1 MPTLPYDLYPAL
13 RFEAPESLEHA
24 DCLARALDCEW
35 LETDGLGGFASSS
48 VLFCPTRRYHGLLVA
63 WPPGMAKRH
72 VLLSRFEEVLW
83 VDGRAWPISVARYGE
98 VLSPNGHEQLLS
110 FERAPFAR
118 CVYRIGPL
126 ELTREVQLMR
136 GSGEVL
142 CAYTLSG
149 GGDGREAELELR
161 PMLPCREADALTVE
175 NEVLDPTCERL
186 PRGLRWR
193 PYAALP
199 AVSITIGGG
208 DWSFEEEGLWFKG
221 LEYSADRRRGYEYRE
236 DQWSPG
242 ALRLRMRGNQS
253 VVVAASL
260 DAPVADPGHAWQRA
274 SSARLEGLPRSSD
287 PLFDALSRSADDF
300 LYRTARGRAGILA
313 GFPWFHEWGRDTYLS
328 LPGLTLARGRL
339 DACREILRGALDYLR
354 DGLLPNI
361 FADTIAG
368 SHYGSVDAALWF
380 ARAVGLYRHAGAD
393 PAELREDFLP
403 ALRDVAA
410 AYQGGTALGMCVDDS
425 GLLAAGSE
433 QLNAT
438 WMDARTA
445 AGPVTPRDGCAVE
458 INALWYSLLAQLAQ
472 LEPQTR
478 AKASWKRRRDR
489 VGKAFL
495 ERFWLADEGYLAD
508 RWKDGQRDTSV
519 RPNMVLAA
527 ALELSPLS
535 TAQRGGV
542 VARARSELLTPRGL
556 RTLSPR
562 HPDYVGRYQGG
573 PEQRDRAYHQ
583 GTAWPWLVGFYAEAL
598 LRAEGWSAQARG
610 EVRRIVSGFAP
621 ELSRAGLG
629 HVSEVFDG
637 DEPQRPGGSIA
648 QAWNTAE
655 LLRALALA
663 GRGANEAKG

>member
-1 MPTLPYDLYPAL
+1 MPTLPCDLPSPL
-13 RFEAPESLEHA
+13 RFEAAGGLDHA
-24 DCLARALDCEW
+24 DCLARTLDCEW
-35 LETDGLGGFASSS
+35 LETDARGGYASST
-48 VLFCPTRRYHGLLVA
+48 VPFCPTRRYHGLLVA

-72 VLLSRFEEVLW
+72 VLLSRFEEILW
-83 VDGRAWPISVARYGE
+83 IDGRAWPISVARFGD
-98 VLSPNGHEQLLS
+98 VLSPRGHEHLVR
-110 FERAPFAR
+110 FERTPFPR
-118 CVYRIGPL
+118 SVYRLGPL
-126 ELTREVQLMR
+126 ELAREVQLVR
-136 GSGEVL
+136 GTGELL

-149 GGDGREAELELR
+149 GGDSEELELELR
-161 PMLPCREADALTVE
+161 PMLPCREADALTIE
-175 NEVLDPTCERL
+175 NEVLDARCERL
-186 PRGLRWR
+186 SGGLRWR

-208 DWSFEEEGLWFKG
+208 AWSFEEDPIWFKG
-221 LEYSADRRRGYEYRE
+221 LEHSVDRRRGYEYRE

-242 ALRLRMRGNQS
+242 ALRIGLRGNQR
-253 VVVAASL
+253 VVVAAGL
-260 DAPVADPGHAWQRA
+260 DTAVADPEDVWRRA
-274 SSARLEGLPRSSD
+274 RAARLEGVSSSGD

-300 LYRTARGRAGILA
+300 LYRTPRARAGILA

-339 DACREILRGALDYLR
+339 EACGEILRGALDYLR

-361 FADTIAG
+361 FADTVAG

-380 ARAVGLYRHAGAD
+380 ARAVGLYRRAGAD
-393 PAELREDFLP
+393 AGELRDVYLP
-403 ALRDVAA
+403 ALREIAA
-410 AYQGGTALGMCVDDS
+410 AYQAGTALGIRADDS

-445 AGPVTPRDGCAVE
+445 DGPVTPRDGCAVE

-472 LEPQTR
+472 IEPKSR
-478 AKASWKRRRDR
+478 AKARWKRQRDR
-489 VGKAFL
+489 VGQAFL
-495 ERFWLADEGYLAD
+495 ERFWLAEEGYLAD
-508 RWKDGQRDTSV
+508 RWKDGRADTSV

-542 VARARSELLTPRGL
+542 VERARSELLTPRGL

-598 LRAEGWSAQARG
+598 LRAEGWSAAAQG
-610 EVRRIVSGFAP
+610 EVRRIVSGFEA

-637 DEPQRPGGSIA
+637 DEPQRPGGSFA

-655 LLRALALA
+655 LLRALALL
-663 GRGANEAKG
+663 REGASEATA